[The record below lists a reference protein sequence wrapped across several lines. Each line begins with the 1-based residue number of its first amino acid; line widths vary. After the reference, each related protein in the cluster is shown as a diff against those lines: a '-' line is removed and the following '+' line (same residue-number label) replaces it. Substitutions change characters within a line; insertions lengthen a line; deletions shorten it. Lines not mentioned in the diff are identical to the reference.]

1 MSFKRPDATFE
12 LAGVNAILVRFGN
25 QLNSALPAYLS
36 ALRDHLLT
44 RHPSIISQVVPA
56 YTTILVEYDP
66 RQCRMYDLQL
76 LLERE
81 LEMVAFEN
89 TAQCGKL
96 VELPVVYGGEHGP
109 DLTAVADACG
119 LSEQAVIELHS
130 GQDYQVYAQ
139 GFAPGFSYLAELPE
153 QLRLPRLSTPRQK
166 VAAGSVAIAEQQT
179 AVYPYESPGGWHILG
194 YTPITWFDP
203 QASPMT
209 PVEVGDR
216 VRFKAVTVQ
225 QLDAWVKEQAR

>member
-25 QLNSALPAYLS
+25 QLNSAMPAYLS
-36 ALRDHLLT
+36 ALRDHLLSQ
-44 RHPSIISQVVPA
+44 HPSIISQVVPA

-76 LLERE
+76 LIERE
-81 LEMVAFEN
+81 LETIAFEN
-89 TAQCGKL
+89 PAQSGKL

-109 DLTAVADACG
+109 DLTAVAEACG

-153 QLRLPRLSTPRQK
+153 KLRLPRLSTPRQK

-194 YTPITWFDP
+194 YTPVTWFDP